1 MAINWETSQ
10 FLNDLKLGYVEQKV
24 AVADIDWE
32 ESTRNQVRAHANVIN
47 EAQVE
52 NYALEM
58 RKGAQ
63 FPPIIVARKRG
74 KQLVIIDGNHRTAA
88 TMRNGESHI
97 DAIVVSDPSDAQFD
111 AIAYWRNNVNGLP
124 LDASDR
130 MARAFRLVRSLGMSI
145 MNAAAACNVSEASLK
160 HRIAAQ
166 ETAERCALLGA
177 PVPDAMTSRM
187 LLRSIKNDQAFVGL
201 CEIADIVGS
210 ASLASIVAEVNAQR
224 TDAKRLAIVDAAKAE
239 VESRVAAAAGRDDAY
254 KASMPINKALR
265 AAASARRVGEPALAS
280 ASKEVRIKWADEF
293 DDLSKWAASFAAACR
308 M

>member
-1 MAINWETSQ
+1 MGINWETSQ

-32 ESTRNQVRAHANVIN
+32 ESTRNQVRADANVIN

-145 MNAAAACNVSEASLK
+145 MNAAAACNVSETSLK

-187 LLRSIKNDQAFVGL
+187 LLRSIKNDQAFMGL
-201 CEIADIVGS
+201 CEIAGIVGS
-210 ASLASIVAEVNAQR
+210 ASLQSIVTEVNAQR
-224 TDAKRLAIVDAAKAE
+224 TDAKRIAVVEAAKAE
-239 VESRVAAAAGRDDAY
+239 IESRKAAAAGRDDAY
-254 KASMPINKALR
+254 KACMPINKALR
-265 AAASARRVGEPALAS
+265 AVSSARRASEPALALTT
-280 ASKEVRIKWADEF
+280 KEVRVKWAEEF
-293 DDLSKWAASFAAACR
+293 DELSKWAASFAAACR